1 MVFQKLKE
9 IILEEFLDEDDIV
22 ELDSSFAVDF
32 GLDEID
38 IADLCMSV
46 EDEFGIEVTWEA
58 SEKLETVGDL
68 VKYIEENL

>member
-9 IILEEFLDEDDIV
+9 IILDEFLNEDDVV

-58 SEKLETVGDL
+58 SEKFETVGDL